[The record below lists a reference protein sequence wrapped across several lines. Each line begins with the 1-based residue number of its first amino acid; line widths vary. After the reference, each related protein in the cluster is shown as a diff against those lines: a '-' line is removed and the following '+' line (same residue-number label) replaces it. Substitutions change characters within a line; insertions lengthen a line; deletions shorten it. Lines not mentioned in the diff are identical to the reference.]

1 MRQNWRP
8 VNWMK
13 SAQKISVSFV
23 KFFLLDWVSSDLL
36 NISSCYW
43 KIDHRATACVRLQV
57 LSKRL
62 WCQSQLPDYFS
73 RWSRFSISCINLIL
87 GKSILPHDFSITLK
101 KDEPQSFEVTSCNA
115 ELFKS
120 WLATVK
126 SLQYKVDND
135 EVVQNFIV
143 ETRKGKFDVT
153 YLWLHCIDPGTQCS
167 NYWL

>member
-1 MRQNWRP
+1 MSKSTALLFLK
-8 VNWMK
+8 VNL
-13 SAQKISVSFV
+13 IRC
-23 KFFLLDWVSSDLL
+23 
-36 NISSCYW
+36 SSCIYW
-43 KIDHRATACVRLQV
+43 V
-57 LSKRL
+57 
-62 WCQSQLPDYFS
+62 
-73 RWSRFSISCINLIL
+73 L

-143 ETRKGKFDVT
+143 ETRKGKF
-153 YLWLHCIDPGTQCS
+153 
-167 NYWL
+167 